1 MTENEKKLKS
11 KGCPPPNNPSTGL
24 EPVPIERPQGK
35 CPMKIIM
42 EGDNVKSA
50 AYKAPYDSMDRP
62 FTSIVKDLTGTA
74 DEDIAHELFERAAL
88 ALPKDKSHVSKFNT
102 ILQALADGCPKDSIE
117 AKLTLQ
123 STALYSQ
130 GMNYL
135 CRAEHSQNL
144 EYSDFY
150 LKSAI
155 KLLRLHNETLEAL
168 CKYRRGGEQRVVV
181 QHVQVNQGGQAIV
194 GSVLN
199 NTGGLNK
206 KTDEVTP

>member
-1 MTENEKKLKS
+1 MIENEKKLKS
-11 KGCPPPNNPSTGL
+11 KHCPSNSPLKGL
-24 EPVPIERPQGK
+24 EPIPMEIPQGK
-35 CPMKIIM
+35 CPMKITI

-50 AYKAPYDSMDRP
+50 IFKAPYDSMERP

-88 ALPKDKSHVSKFNT
+88 ALPKDKSHVSRFNT
-102 ILQALADGCPKDSIE
+102 ILQALADSSPKDSIE

-135 CRAEHSQNL
+135 CRAEHAKNL
-144 EYSDFY
+144 EHSDFY

-155 KLLRLHNETLEAL
+155 KLLRLHNETLEGL

-206 KTDEVTP
+206 KTVEVTP